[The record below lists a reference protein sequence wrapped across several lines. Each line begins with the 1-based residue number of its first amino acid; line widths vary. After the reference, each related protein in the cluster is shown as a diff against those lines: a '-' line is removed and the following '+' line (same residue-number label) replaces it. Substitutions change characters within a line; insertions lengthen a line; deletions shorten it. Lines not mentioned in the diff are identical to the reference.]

1 MLFKVEI
8 KRRIIVDLSMHFIS
22 TVIVTAIIYKIS
34 DNLVYAGIFI
44 LGGIL
49 IDLDHFVDCYIC
61 FKKRIKLTDIFGCR
75 SLQSGKVYIFLH
87 SWELIIVILI
97 IALTIKSYGFFIFF
111 LSLSLHLFIDNVQRK
126 NHLFYFLTYRFYK
139 EFKADILLPEFK
151 DEF

>member
-1 MLFKVEI
+1 MNI
-8 KRRIIVDLSMHFIS
+8 KRRVARDLSAHFIS
-22 TVIVTAIIYKIS
+22 TLLVAVLIYRIS
-34 DNLVYAGIFI
+34 NNLFYAGIFI
-44 LGGIL
+44 FGGIL

-97 IALTIKSYGFFIFF
+97 IALIIKSYGFFIFF
-111 LSLSLHLFIDNVQRK
+111 LSLSLHLFIDNIQRK
-126 NHLFYFLTYRFYK
+126 NHLFYFLIYRFYK
-139 EFKADILLPEFK
+139 EFKVDVLLPEFK